1 MVIKEGFM
9 EDTEMKHI
17 YSSERG
23 QGLVEYA
30 FIMLLVAIVVIV
42 ILALLGPTV
51 GNLYS
56 SIVLGL

>member
-1 MVIKEGFM
+1 MDKNYG
-9 EDTEMKHI
+9 
-17 YSSERG
+17 ERG
-23 QGLVEYA
+23 QGLVQYA
-30 FIMLLVAIVVIV
+30 FIMLLVAIVTIV

>member
-9 EDTEMKHI
+9 EDTEMKNI

>member
-1 MVIKEGFM
+1 MDKN
-9 EDTEMKHI
+9 
-17 YSSERG
+17 YSERG

-42 ILALLGPTV
+42 ILALLGPTI